1 MKYFS
6 VVIFEPD
13 LDQEPAIYIYLLYL
27 SLDFIKGKIRL
38 SHLSSTAA
46 ALFSYLI
53 LEVLRF
59 FSLRGHSHITLCP
72 RGGGGGQ
79 LKHNIL

>member
-53 LEVLRF
+53 LEVLRIF
-59 FSLRGHSHITLCP
+59 FFKEKIEY
-72 RGGGGGQ
+72 
-79 LKHNIL
+79 IE

>member
-13 LDQEPAIYIYLLYL
+13 LDQEPAIYIVLIIFIFKLY
-27 SLDFIKGKIRL
+27 KGKIRL

-59 FSLRGHSHITLCP
+59 FFF
-72 RGGGGGQ
+72 
-79 LKHNIL
+79 